1 MELNDAVRRFAFGA
15 RPVHVERMPGG
26 HINPSW
32 RVVTAGFPN
41 EPSYLLQQLNPAVFP
56 DPGQVMRNLR
66 ALLVYL
72 AQHPTEALPAQ
83 HQIRLVPTLEGA
95 DWLEERDGSVW
106 RAFPLLPARSRDV
119 ARHAGDARSAGHAFG
134 TFLNLLS
141 RYDGPPIGETIAHFH
156 DTIWY
161 LEELDRAA
169 VLDPAGRV
177 QDAKAELAQCHAH
190 RALASALA
198 GMAQRRMLVHN
209 DAKLAN
215 VLFGLDGERPVAV
228 IDLDTVMAGSPLQ
241 DAGDLIRSTASRAPE
256 DASDPR
262 DVIAD
267 PAMVVAV
274 LHGWFAGAGDILSAD
289 ERQAAVLAGCVITLE
304 QAVRFLTD
312 YLRGDVYY
320 HCTDPDQNLRRA
332 RTQLALL
339 NSLLDHRAGLEREVG
354 HLALNP

>member
-1 MELNDAVRRFAFGA
+1 MELNDVVRVFGFGA
-15 RPVHVERMPGG
+15 TPVRVEPMPGG

-41 EPSYLLQQLNPAVFP
+41 ESSYLLQQLNPRVFP
-56 DPGQVMRNLR
+56 APGQVMRNLR

-72 AQHPTEALPAQ
+72 AQHPCPELPSQ
-83 HQIRLVPTLEGA
+83 HEIRLVPTLDGA

-119 ARHAGDARSAGHAFG
+119 ARHTDDVRRAGHAFG
-134 TFLNLLS
+134 TFLHLLS

-156 DTIWY
+156 DTMWC
-161 LEELDRAA
+161 LDELDRAA
-169 VLDPAGRV
+169 VLDPAGRA
-177 QDAKAELAQCHAH
+177 QDVMDELARCATH
-190 RALASALA
+190 RTLASALA
-198 GMAQRRMLVHN
+198 GTAQRRMLVHN

-215 VLFGLDGERPVAV
+215 VLFGLEGDQPVAV

-256 DASDPR
+256 DALDAL
-262 DVIAD
+262 DATVD
-267 PAMVVAV
+267 PAMVIAV
-274 LHGWFAGAGDILSAD
+274 LQGWFAGAGDVLSAD

-304 QAVRFLTD
+304 QAARFLTD

-320 HCTDPDQNLRRA
+320 HCADPDQNLRRA

-339 NSLLDHRAGLEREVG
+339 ASLLEHRAGLERAIG
-354 HLALNP
+354 HLAMNP